1 MNRVILIGRLASDV
15 ELRYTQSNRAVAN
28 FRLAVNRAFS
38 KEKKADFF
46 RVVAWGA
53 QAENV
58 AKYLKKGSQCAVEG
72 SIQIEQ
78 YKDKDG
84 SDRWSTDIVASYV
97 EFLGGKSSDKSSEA
111 YEDEKEYDY
120 PAVDD
125 DDIPF

>member
-15 ELRYTQSNRAVAN
+15 ELRYTQSSKAVAN
-28 FRLAVNRAFS
+28 FRLAVNRTFS

-58 AKYLKKGSQCAVEG
+58 AKYLEKGSQCAVEG

-97 EFLGGKSSDKSSEA
+97 EFLGGKSSDKSSET
-111 YEDEKEYDY
+111 YEKE
-120 PAVDD
+120 DD
-125 DDIPF
+125 FPTVSDDEIPF